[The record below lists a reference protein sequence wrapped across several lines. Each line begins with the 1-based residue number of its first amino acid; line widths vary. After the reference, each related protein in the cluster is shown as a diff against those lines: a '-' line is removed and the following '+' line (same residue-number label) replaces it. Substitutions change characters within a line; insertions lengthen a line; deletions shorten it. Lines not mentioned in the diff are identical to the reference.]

1 MNISLKEQIEKLQ
14 NPAPLLDPEE
24 EYWNDSSSAKLC
36 HQSSAQGDDVMDQSW
51 KGHTRTLKPKVS
63 TRVAYLDQMDKK
75 YQGNTISRSQIQRQA
90 EEQDDD
96 SDDGSDVGSSM
107 DDQSHSNQSSNHSG
121 KKIDNE
127 NQSYYHK

>member
-36 HQSSAQGDDVMDQSW
+36 HHGSAQGEDATGQVW
-51 KGHTRTLKPKVS
+51 KGRATALKSKVS

-75 YQGNTISRSQIQRQA
+75 YQGNTVSRSQI
-90 EEQDDD
+90 EQQPQLDDD
-96 SDDGSDVGSSM
+96 SDDDSDVGSSM
-107 DDQSHSNQSSNHSG
+107 DDQSDSYQSSDHSG
-121 KKIDNE
+121 MK
-127 NQSYYHK
+127 